1 MVLALTV
8 IQYLLTAVT
17 DVLDKFLISGRK
29 IEPISYAFF
38 TVVSGLGLL
47 VAWPFV
53 FEPLGLSRIGLDVLS
68 GALFSLSFY
77 LFSRALAGGEA
88 SRVIPFIF
96 GIVPVFDLLIGS
108 VTAKNHLTLTEGAAL
123 CLLVPGALLISL
135 RGNRFLGRHVGEK
148 VLAAISLSVYFA
160 FWQYAAH
167 GGSVLNHLMWNRIG
181 AAAAL
186 ALPLVFGAYRRRI
199 AAVRQVERRRHTAAL
214 FIFKQLLGGAT
225 FVLFSWL
232 LVVSKISVVSS
243 LQGVRYAFLFLLALA
258 LGRRYPNVLAEDTGR
273 GAVKQKS
280 FALALIVLGTLILF
294 LL

>member
-17 DVLDKFLISGRK
+17 DVLDKFLLSGRK
-29 IEPISYAFF
+29 IEPISYTFF

-53 FEPLGLSRIGLDVLS
+53 FEPLGLFRISLDLLS

-88 SRVIPFIF
+88 SRVVPFIF

-108 VTAKNHLTLTEGAAL
+108 ATARNHLTLTEGAAL

-135 RGNRFLGRHVGEK
+135 RGGRFLGRHVGEK

-160 FWQYAAH
+160 FWQHAAY

-181 AAAAL
+181 AAAVLVLPL
-186 ALPLVFGAYRRRI
+186 ALPAYRRRI
-199 AAVRQVERRRHTAAL
+199 GTVRYVERRRHTAAL
-214 FIFKQLLGGAT
+214 FVFKQLLGGAT

-232 LVVSKISVVSS
+232 LAVSKISVISG
-243 LQGVRYAFLFLLALA
+243 LQGVRYAFLFLLSFA
-258 LGRRYPNVLAEDTGR
+258 LGRRYPYVLGEDTG
-273 GAVKQKS
+273 GWVVKQKS